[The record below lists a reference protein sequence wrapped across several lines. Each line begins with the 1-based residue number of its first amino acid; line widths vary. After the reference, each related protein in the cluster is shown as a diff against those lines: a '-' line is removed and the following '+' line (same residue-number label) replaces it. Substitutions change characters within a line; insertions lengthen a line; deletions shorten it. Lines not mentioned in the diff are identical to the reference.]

1 MKITKIE
8 PWLIK
13 SAASYWGEF
22 LFVEVKTD
30 EGVSGWGEKCSLQS
44 HSSRSS

>member
-1 MKITKIE
+1 MKITSVR

-22 LFVEVKTD
+22 LFVEVTH
-30 EGVSGWGEKCSLQS
+30 G
-44 HSSRSS
+44 